1 MSKSDRAFLSPDVEH
16 LLTSE
21 GNHRLTEDN
30 LVQLKVHLNLI
41 CGWADRV
48 PTTTQF
54 FFIEWQPVLVLPRVP
69 GFTKEQLAIAA
80 YLQPLHSQLC
90 AIAVQVLWKAN
101 QLIRALSTA
110 LNSGDLIVSAT
121 MARSLIET
129 SASFGC
135 ESNALSML
143 WKERK
148 SQPAT
153 DVDSLSDFH
162 EEALKVIGQILFGTK
177 LKRDEE
183 PETGI
188 ERTNIIT
195 LVNKA
200 GKLSEQPG
208 IRRLYDLLCDTVHP
222 SIGSNRCFWTQE
234 PKPEDGPVGY
244 FVASRRARGTLGDL
258 PFAIGMSTIW
268 ALQWLALMWV
278 LFERTRNDL
287 CLTGRI
293 HALPRQYYGMVSP
306 GDPSGYCSC
315 GIGEREEAC
324 KHEFGVNLT

>member
-1 MSKSDRAFLSPDVEH
+1 MSKNDRARLSPDVQQ
-16 LLTSE
+16 LLTS
-21 GNHRLTEDN
+21 GDHSLTEN
-30 LVQLKVHLNLI
+30 ELVQLKVHLNMI

-48 PTTTQF
+48 PATTQF
-54 FFIEWQPVLVLPRVP
+54 FFIEWQPVLIIPRVA

-90 AIAVQVLWKAN
+90 TIAVQVLWKAD
-101 QLIRALSTA
+101 QLIRALCAA
-110 LNSGDLIVSAT
+110 LNSGDLIVAAT

-135 ESNALSML
+135 ESNALTML

-148 SQPAT
+148 SKPAP
-153 DVDSLSDFH
+153 DLDSLSDFH
-162 EEALKVIGQILFGTK
+162 RDALNVIGQILFGTK

-188 ERTNIIT
+188 ERTNIVT
-195 LVNKA
+195 FVKKA

-208 IRRLYDLLCDTVHP
+208 ILRLYDLLCDTVHP
-222 SIGSNRCFWTQE
+222 SVGSNRCFWTEE
-234 PKPEDGPVGY
+234 PRSEDGPVGY

-258 PFAIGMSTIW
+258 PFTIGMSTIW
-268 ALQWLALMWV
+268 ALQWLGLMWV
-278 LFERTRNDL
+278 LFERTRNDM
-287 CLTGRI
+287 CLTARI
-293 HALPRQYYGMVSP
+293 YALPHQYYGIVFP

-315 GIGEREEAC
+315 GRGEREEAC
-324 KHEFGVNLT
+324 KHEFGFIA